1 MSHENNRTNFFRN
14 KKGMKV
20 WYNEPTVKASKHP
33 TKLNPERVVFKC
45 KILKAKIEK
54 EPDSKYCFRI
64 VKVLDE

>member
-33 TKLNPERVVFKC
+33 TKLNPRYLKTFKSEDAAVTE
-45 KILKAKIEK
+45 AKSISRSYDK
-54 EPDSKYCFRI
+54 GK
-64 VKVLDE
+64 K

>member
-33 TKLNPERVVFKC
+33 TKLNPRYLKQFKTREDAETE
-45 KILKAKIEK
+45 AKSI
-54 EPDSKYCFRI
+54 SKSYDRG
-64 VKVLDE
+64 KK